1 MRPKASSSPTARC
14 TASPPASGP
23 RTSRR
28 RTAWPAPSRPAL
40 SGSTRTT
47 STIPQRRSAATSSR
61 GSGETWDARRWT
73 TIRSSRPCG
82 LDYECG
88 VRNAE
93 CGIEGPRSVNE
104 AYICAAL
111 RTPVGKH
118 GGALAGVRADDL
130 AAIPIKAVVERSGV
144 DPLVIDDVILGCT
157 NQAGEDNRNVAR
169 MALLLAGLP
178 VEVPGQTV
186 SRLCG
191 SGVQAVAS
199 AAQAIKADEGA
210 VFIAGGVE
218 NMTRAPYVTLK
229 TGEAWSRRAPETA
242 DTTVGWRFTNPRL
255 KQDWTISLGETAE
268 VVAQR
273 YKITRAEQDA
283 FAVESQRP
291 ADAALKACVFTD
303 GLVWFP
309 PPDGTT
315 FAKDEYPRAGTT
327 LESVAKLKPAFRSD
341 GTVTA
346 ASSSGINDG
355 AAALLIMGRSKAVE
369 GGGGRW
375 QPLARV
381 VATAVAGVDPS
392 CMGLGPIPA
401 TQKVLKRAGLSIE
414 QIDLIELNEAFAAQA
429 IACVRELRLD
439 PAKVNI
445 YGGAIAL
452 GHPLGA
458 TGARLLTTLVHA
470 LRRTQS
476 RYGLCAMCIGVGQGI
491 AMIVER
497 A

>member
-1 MRPKASSSPTARC
+1 
-14 TASPPASGP
+14 
-23 RTSRR
+23 
-28 RTAWPAPSRPAL
+28 
-40 SGSTRTT
+40 
-47 STIPQRRSAATSSR
+47 
-61 GSGETWDARRWT
+61 
-73 TIRSSRPCG
+73 
-82 LDYECG
+82 
-88 VRNAE
+88 
-93 CGIEGPRSVNE
+93 VNE

-118 GGALAGVRADDL
+118 AGALAGARADDL

-144 DPLVIDDVILGCT
+144 DPRSIDDVILGCT

-186 SRLCG
+186 NRLCG
-191 SGVQAVAS
+191 SGLQAAAS
-199 AAQAIKADEGA
+199 AAQAIKAGEGD

-229 TGEAWSRRAPETA
+229 LGEAWSRKAPETA

-255 KQDWTISLGETAE
+255 KKEWTISLGETAE

-273 YKITRAEQDA
+273 YKITRAEQDG
-283 FAVESQRP
+283 FAVESQHR
-291 ADAALKACVFTD
+291 AATALKACVFTD
-303 GLVWFP
+303 ELVP
-309 PPDGTT
+309 VPLPDGTT
-315 FAKDEYPRAGTT
+315 FARDEYPRAGTT
-327 LESVAKLKPAFRSD
+327 LDSVAKLKPAFQKE

-355 AAALLIMGRSKAVE
+355 AAALLVTSRPAK
-369 GGGGRW
+369 
-375 QPLARV
+375 PLARI

-392 CMGLGPIPA
+392 CMGLGPVPA
-401 TQKVLKRAGLSIE
+401 TQKVLQRAGMTID

-429 IACVRELRLD
+429 IACIRELKLD
-439 PAKVNI
+439 AARVNI

-458 TGARLLTTLVHA
+458 TGARILTTLVHA
-470 LRRTQS
+470 LRRTNS
-476 RYGLCAMCIGVGQGI
+476 RYGLATMCIGVGQGI

>member
-1 MRPKASSSPTARC
+1 
-14 TASPPASGP
+14 
-23 RTSRR
+23 
-28 RTAWPAPSRPAL
+28 
-40 SGSTRTT
+40 
-47 STIPQRRSAATSSR
+47 
-61 GSGETWDARRWT
+61 
-73 TIRSSRPCG
+73 
-82 LDYECG
+82 
-88 VRNAE
+88 
-93 CGIEGPRSVNE
+93 VNE

-111 RTPVGKH
+111 RTPVGKR
-118 GGALAGVRADDL
+118 GGSLAGVRADDL

-144 DPLVIDDVILGCT
+144 DPLSIDDVILGCT

-186 SRLCG
+186 NRLCG
-191 SGVQAVAS
+191 SGLQAAAS
-199 AAQAIKADEGA
+199 AAQAIKAGEGD
-210 VFIAGGVE
+210 VFVAGGVE

-229 TGEAWSRRAPETA
+229 SGEAWSRKAPETA

-255 KQDWTISLGETAE
+255 KKDWTISLGETAE
-268 VVAQR
+268 VVATR
-273 YKITRAEQDA
+273 YKITRTEQDA
-283 FAVESQRP
+283 FAVESQRR
-291 ADAALKACVFTD
+291 AEAALKACVFTD
-303 GLVWFP
+303 ELVP
-309 PPDGTT
+309 VPLPDGTA

-327 LESVAKLKPAFRSD
+327 LESVAKLKPAFQKD

-355 AAALLIMGRSKAVE
+355 AAALLVTARQTK
-369 GGGGRW
+369 
-375 QPLARV
+375 PLARI

-401 TQKVLKRAGLSIE
+401 TQKVLKRADLTIE

-429 IACVRELRLD
+429 IACIRELKLD

-470 LRRTQS
+470 LHRTKF
-476 RYGLCAMCIGVGQGI
+476 RYGLCTMCIGVGQGI

>member
-23 RTSRR
+23 RTSKR
-28 RTAWPAPSRPAL
+28 RTEWPAPSRPAP

-104 AYICAAL
+104 VYICAAL

-144 DPLVIDDVILGCT
+144 DPRSIDDVILGCT

-186 SRLCG
+186 NRLCG
-191 SGVQAVAS
+191 SGLQAAAS
-199 AAQAIKADEGA
+199 AAQAIKAGEGD

-218 NMTRAPYVTLK
+218 NMTRAPYVMLK
-229 TGEAWSRRAPETA
+229 SGDAWSRKPPEMA
-242 DTTVGWRFTNPRL
+242 DTTVGWRFANPRL
-255 KQDWTISLGETAE
+255 RAEWTISLGETAE
-268 VVAQR
+268 VVAER
-273 YKITRAEQDA
+273 YKIGRAEQDA
-283 FAVESQRP
+283 FAVESQRR
-291 ADAALKACVFTD
+291 AEQALRECVFTNELVPVPLAD
-303 GLVWFP
+303 GSS
-309 PPDGTT
+309 
-315 FAKDEYPRAGTT
+315 FAKDEYPRPGTT
-327 LESVAKLKPAFRSD
+327 LESVAKLRPAFKQGGS
-341 GTVTA
+341 VTA

-355 AAALLIMGRSKAVE
+355 AAALLVAGRSD
-369 GGGGRW
+369 GRSVGRK
-375 QPLARV
+375 PLARI

-401 TQKVLKRAGLSIE
+401 TQKVLKRAGLTID
-414 QIDLIELNEAFAAQA
+414 QIDLVELNEA
-429 IACVRELRLD
+429 
-439 PAKVNI
+439 
-445 YGGAIAL
+445 
-452 GHPLGA
+452 
-458 TGARLLTTLVHA
+458 
-470 LRRTQS
+470 
-476 RYGLCAMCIGVGQGI
+476 
-491 AMIVER
+491 
-497 A
+497 